1 MTDATLAP
9 ALIWTDDLIRG
20 YAARLYPTAFRM
32 TRNRADAED
41 LVQETL
47 AKAFAAS
54 ARFRPGTNLNA
65 WLYRIMIN
73 TFISG
78 YRKRRGEQAL
88 VVEDPADWQ
97 TTRTRPAASAG
108 SAEDDVVGRVID
120 ADVMAAMRALPAK
133 HRVTVYLADVEGY
146 RYGEISALT
155 GIPVGTVKSCL
166 HRGRGQL
173 RARLAT
179 RAPLRRP
186 SGDGGAARPEAGQP
200 GPAVRSA
207 TGHPR

>member
-1 MTDATLAP
+1 MKDATAAP
-9 ALIWTDDLIRG
+9 ASMWTDELIRR
-20 YAARLYPTAFRM
+20 YAVRLYRTAFRM

-41 LVQETL
+41 LVQETF

-78 YRKRRGEQAL
+78 YRKRRGEEAL
-88 VVEDPADWQ
+88 VIEDSVDWQ
-97 TTRTRPAASAG
+97 TTPARPAAIAG
-108 SAEDDVVGRVID
+108 SPEDDVVGRVID
-120 ADVMAAMRALPAK
+120 ADVVAAMRALSPR
-133 HRVTVYLADVEGY
+133 HRVTIYLADVEGY

-155 GIPVGTVKSCL
+155 GIPVGTVKSVL

-179 RAPLRRP
+179 DRR
-186 SGDGGAARPEAGQP
+186 R
-200 GPAVRSA
+200 
-207 TGHPR
+207 

>member
-9 ALIWTDDLIRG
+9 ALIWTDDLIRR

-32 TRNRADAED
+32 TRNPADAED
-41 LVQETL
+41 LVQETF

-88 VVEDPADWQ
+88 AVEDPADWQ
-97 TTRTRPAASAG
+97 PTRTRPAASAG
-108 SAEDDVVGRVID
+108 SAEDDVLGRVID
-120 ADVMAAMRALPAK
+120 ADVVAAMRALPPRY
-133 HRVTVYLADVEGY
+133 RVAVYLADVEGY
-146 RYGEISALT
+146 RYREISALT
-155 GIPVGTVKSCL
+155 GIPIGTVKSCL

-173 RARLAT
+173 RTRLAA
-179 RAPLRRP
+179 RAPRRRR
-186 SGDGGAARPEAGQP
+186 SGGGGAAGRGQP
-200 GPAVRSA
+200 GPPARSA